1 MTENLYVGKV
11 RKTWPQE
18 ALLADKAWAKFFDYA
33 QDYKQPYGPAYQ
45 MPLPG
50 FQQQQP
56 YITPPQPVPPYMM
69 PPPVAPPPVYP
80 MPLTTP
86 PGYYY
91 QR

>member
-1 MTENLYVGKV
+1 MLRT
-11 RKTWPQE
+11 
-18 ALLADKAWAKFFDYA
+18 ALLLPAMLACLAGAA
-33 QDYKQPYGPAYQ
+33 QAQQLRIIQQHPYGPAYQ

-69 PPPVAPPPVYP
+69 PPPGAPPPVYP

-86 PGYYY
+86 PGYYHQ